1 MRMPKSAPCAVLLAI
16 FCAQTLPAQKQL
28 AKSPQILS
36 AKSVY
41 FKNTTGSDPVGNNAL
56 AALKKWQ
63 KYQIVT
69 DPNQADLI
77 FLLSA
82 DPYKGGSLIFANG
95 QTGSIDSGG
104 NVTKDSTP
112 NFNKLA
118 PTRYAYLT
126 VIDRKTGNILWS
138 DSHVWGG
145 LLTGFDSAGARLVRE
160 LESQTKK

>member
-1 MRMPKSAPCAVLLAI
+1 MPKSAVVAFLVAI
-16 FCAQTLPAQKQL
+16 FCVQTLPAQKQL

-41 FKNTTGSDPVGNNAL
+41 FRNTTGSDPVGKNAL

-63 KYQIVT
+63 KYRLVT
-69 DPNQADLI
+69 EPAQADLI
-77 FLLSA
+77 FLLSS
-82 DPYKGGSLIFANG
+82 DPYKGGSLIFADG

-126 VIDRKTGNILWS
+126 VIDRRTGNVLWS

-145 LLTGFDSAGARLVRE
+145 LLTGFDGAGARLVRE
-160 LESQTKK
+160 LQNQIQK